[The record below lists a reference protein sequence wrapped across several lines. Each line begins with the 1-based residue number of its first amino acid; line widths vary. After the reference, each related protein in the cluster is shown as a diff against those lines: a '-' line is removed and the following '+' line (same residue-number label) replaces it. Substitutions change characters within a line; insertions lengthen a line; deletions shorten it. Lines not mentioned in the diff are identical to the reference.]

1 MEFSQ
6 ILKLKWIKH
15 KIVMQKRWHSQ
26 NQQNQ
31 SSDELGNS

>member
-15 KIVMQKRWHSQ
+15 KIVMQIVRINKTKVPT
-26 NQQNQ
+26 N
-31 SSDELGNS
+31 